1 MTLAVQK
8 AVHKKYPRCL
18 HNFFILM
25 VLWMIA
31 SVLNAY
37 TFYFDL
43 PAAVT
48 ILTVS
53 LEYLSIIIG
62 SQANFV
68 LNSYDFDLVLIF

>member
-1 MTLAVQK
+1 
-8 AVHKKYPRCL
+8 
-18 HNFFILM
+18 M